1 MSKINII
8 KILGLVGAVLTAA
21 ATALNG
27 DFVTAAGII
36 SASLA
41 SSNIT
46 SK

>member
-1 MSKINII
+1 MNKINII
-8 KILGLVGAVLTAA
+8 KILGLIGAAFAAA

-41 SSNIT
+41 SSNIA